1 MQLVLFEV
9 LWMGVIVLVI
19 WLAVR
24 KARREVEE

>member
-9 LWMGVIVLVI
+9 FWMGVIMLVI

-24 KARREVEE
+24 KARREVEG

>member
-9 LWMGVIVLVI
+9 VWIGVIVVVI

>member
-9 LWMGVIVLVI
+9 FWVGAILLVI

>member
-9 LWMGVIVLVI
+9 LWIGVIVLVI

>member
-9 LWMGVIVLVI
+9 LWVAVIFLVF
-19 WLAVR
+19 WVADR

>member
-9 LWMGVIVLVI
+9 LWIGVILLVI

-24 KARREVEE
+24 KARRAVEE